1 MAPVKFDDIPKGATE
16 VLNDD
21 YQVSGYQ
28 FKAKQKTSFNGA
40 IATTAVDMFTGAA
53 VQTPAKITW
62 KLPKPLGVAGLCVD
76 KLEVDKAGKMALE
89 VSADKASHK
98 VDGLTLT
105 AKSDLV
111 APEKAVAALTYTGI
125 KDMQIKFDT
134 KPLNISDFTLEVT
147 RAVQRLTFGAKCGM
161 NNLTAPDVGARFS
174 SGPFFLSLTGKEQL
188 GKWGLYGS
196 YKATDA
202 LKLAGSFEFGAQP
215 KYCAGLSYEV
225 VKGTKLRAKVLKDK
239 EQALCASL
247 KHELSKGFTVL
258 AGGKFEPAT
267 GKSSIGVQLS
277 VE

>member
-62 KLPKPLGVAGLCVD
+62 KFPTFGVAGLCVD
-76 KLEVDKAGKMALE
+76 KLELDKAGKMALE
-89 VSADKASHK
+89 VSAGKASHK

-111 APEKAVAALTYTGI
+111 APEKAVAALTYTGV

-134 KPLNISDFTLEVT
+134 KPLNVTDFSLEVT
-147 RAVQRLTFGAKCGM
+147 GAVQQLTFGAKCGM
-161 NNLTAPDVGARFS
+161 KNLTAPDVGARFS
-174 SGPFFLSLTGKEQL
+174 SGPFFMAMMGKEQF

-196 YKATDA
+196 YKAMDA
-202 LKLAGSFEFGAQP
+202 LKFAGSCELGAQP

-239 EQALCASL
+239 SQALCASM
-247 KHELSKGFTVL
+247 KHDLSKGFTVL